1 MPDSRR
7 FWFSRK
13 APDAAP
19 GDIAPDT
26 SSESPAVEPS
36 AQSSDEATPL
46 SSAPPASAG
55 ENGGGGNGGNGG
67 SDGGTPPPPAGNKGN
82 HAMGLDALVQGLQH
96 AAFSANQYMTH
107 QYIAVLSQL
116 FQQTAD
122 GSYRP
127 DYAELQLDDD
137 HRLNVPL
144 VTLAPPRNLAMEK
157 MKMRLTV
164 RGDATD
170 SVSTLTGQGERGQFH
185 VTMAPQSHEG
195 QTDSQNI
202 DIEIDF
208 IAQEPPEAVLRL
220 LDEFIHR
227 MTPVPVKEKNNEQ
240 HS

>member
-1 MPDSRR
+1 MPDSHR

-13 APDAAP
+13 TP
-19 GDIAPDT
+19 
-26 SSESPAVEPS
+26 
-36 AQSSDEATPL
+36 ATPSGDMPPETSAENPATEPTTHPSQESVPL
-46 SSAPPASAG
+46 TSAPSEPVSDSSST
-55 ENGGGGNGGNGG
+55 GGGGNGGGG
-67 SDGGTPPPPAGNKGN
+67 DDGSTPPPAGNKGN

-96 AAFSANQYMTH
+96 AAFSANQFMTH

-116 FQQTAD
+116 FEQTPD
-122 GSYRP
+122 GSYKP
-127 DYAELQLDDD
+127 DYAVLQLDDG

-164 RGDATD
+164 RGDATEAM
-170 SVSTLTGQGERGQFH
+170 STLTGQGERGHFH

-195 QTDSQNI
+195 KTDSQNI

-227 MTPVPVKEKNNEQ
+227 MTPVPVKGENHE
-240 HS
+240 